1 MPRTKDQFQ
10 EIKDNRRAEILK
22 ASLPLF
28 ALQGYDAVKIDDIT
42 NACGCSHGLFY
53 HYFSSKEDLFKTMM
67 DESKAVGKRCYPEN
81 WLLDKGPEKAV
92 IHFVDNVLYLLK
104 NDMENCC
111 YMYLYLT
118 MHYQKTLPPPKTRD
132 KKHKYFPELLLEI
145 IKQGQLEHT
154 FNEENPHELI
164 HVFLSLL
171 RGLFY
176 ERLQSGKKLFHCPN
190 KNLLLRVLLKDE
202 TIRNLNKEVL

>member
-10 EIKDNRRAEILK
+10 EIKENRRSEILK
-22 ASLPLF
+22 AALPLF
-28 ALQGYDAVKIDDIT
+28 SLQGYDAVKIDDIT
-42 NACGCSHGLFY
+42 KACGCSHGLFY
-53 HYFSSKEDLFKTMM
+53 HYFVSKEDLFQTMM
-67 DESKAVGKRCYPEN
+67 DESKAVGKRCYPRT
-81 WLLDKGPEKAV
+81 WLLDNGPEKAV
-92 IHFVDNVLYLLK
+92 VHFVNNILNLLK
-104 NDMENCC
+104 NDEENCY

-118 MHYQKTLPPPKTRD
+118 MDYQKTLPKPKNKD
-132 KKHKYFPELLLEI
+132 KNHKYFPDLLLEI
-145 IKQGQLEHT
+145 IKQGQIEHT

-190 KNLLLRVLLKDE
+190 KRLLLRVLLKDE
-202 TIRNLNKEVL
+202 TIKNLNKEVL